1 MIGVASVLL
10 FQYVFIY
17 YTIRFYYTF
26 YSKYEIDLENRDEK
40 IKFTSN
46 DIKKGVEYSMLM
58 NEEDELWTLI
68 LICYLIWDLFEQISL
83 LF

>member
-1 MIGVASVLL
+1 MNSRLMYHMIGVASVLL

-17 YTIRFYYTF
+17 YTIGFYYTF

-40 IKFTSN
+40 IKFTNN

-58 NEEDELWTLI
+58 NEEDEL
-68 LICYLIWDLFEQISL
+68 
-83 LF
+83 